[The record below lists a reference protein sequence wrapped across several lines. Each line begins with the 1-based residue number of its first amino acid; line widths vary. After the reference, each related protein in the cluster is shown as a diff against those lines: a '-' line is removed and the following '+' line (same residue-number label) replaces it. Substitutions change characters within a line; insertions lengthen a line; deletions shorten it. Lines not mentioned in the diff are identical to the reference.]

1 MIERQHC
8 KEKLDDSDFCDSNNV
23 EVKMLHFS
31 LYQEQAVNRWEFP
44 ADQFVTYKFVYLFAK
59 LSLSSTGYFFYLFMK
74 RTRTKKIVQ
83 AIGQVQ
89 FVVFKKI
96 SSAYLN

>member
-1 MIERQHC
+1 
-8 KEKLDDSDFCDSNNV
+8 
-23 EVKMLHFS
+23 MLHFS

-59 LSLSSTGYFFYLFMK
+59 LSLSSTGYFFIFSWIEQ
-74 RTRTKKIVQ
+74 RQKKIVQ

>member
-1 MIERQHC
+1 MKYC
-8 KEKLDDSDFCDSNNV
+8 KEKLDDNHSCDSNSV

-59 LSLSSTGYFFYLFMK
+59 LSLSSTGYFFIFSWIEQ
-74 RTRTKKIVQ
+74 RQKKLYKPSL
-83 AIGQVQ
+83 
-89 FVVFKKI
+89 VVFKKI